1 MKEAIF
7 KETIFIG
14 DIVSCYAKVT
24 NVGNTS
30 ITTAV
35 KFVVERLNEGGF
47 LECVPVAT
55 VRLLNLSVDKSGN
68 KKPISAE
75 LKRIHDFLN

>member
-35 KFVVERLNEGGF
+35 KVVVERLNEGGF
-47 LECVPVAT
+47 LEFVPVT
-55 VRLLNLSVDKSGN
+55 T
-68 KKPISAE
+68 AE
-75 LKRIHDFLN
+75 VT

>member
-1 MKEAIF
+1 MKEVIF
-7 KETIFIG
+7 KEPIFIG

-35 KFVVERLNEGGF
+35 KFVVERLNDGSF
-47 LECVPVAT
+47 LECVPVT
-55 VRLLNLSVDKSGN
+55 T
-68 KKPISAE
+68 AE
-75 LKRIHDFLN
+75 VT